1 MPPRLSLW
9 QMHLALPP
17 FPHEEDLDR
26 LVESDP
32 RARLARGGRGPLAAS
47 WAEAAGK
54 SRKLGAG
61 EAILE

>member
-1 MPPRLSLW
+1 
-9 QMHLALPP
+9 MHLALPP